1 MEDKIHDSCGGF
13 DSSTK
18 TRVLHEIVWREL
30 PLKKGRFGKFGGQYV
45 NEILMPVL
53 IELEEAF
60 NKHYASHQF
69 REELTDLLRDY
80 GGRPTPLYYAKN
92 FSKLVG
98 CKVYLKREDLLCG
111 GSHKLNNTLG
121 QALLAKKMGK
131 SRLITET
138 AAGQHGL
145 ATVMAGNICG
155 LETEI
160 YMGVKDI
167 KRQASNVKRMK
178 LLGANILPVTSGTG
192 VLKDAVSDTLRE
204 WTTCSRTSHYLMGST
219 VGPHPFPEIVAT
231 FQSVI
236 GNEIT
241 EQILTKESKLPDAV
255 LACGSGGSNALGAFR
270 SFVDNKDVQLY
281 FVEGGGES
289 LDADN
294 SAAAFQLG
302 KPGVLHGAVMQVLQD
317 EYGQIKP
324 SKTRSA
330 GLNYPGRGPEISYL
344 CETGR
349 VQACY
354 AFDTQVFDAVK
365 VMCRTEG
372 LIPALETAH
381 VLAYA
386 LNNNNKF
393 DRDDVIV
400 INYSGRGDKDLETI
414 ERYYYES

>member
-1 MEDKIHDSCGGF
+1 M
-13 DSSTK
+13 
-18 TRVLHEIVWREL
+18 
-30 PLKKGRFGKFGGQYV
+30 KKGRFGRFGGQYV
-45 NEILMPVL
+45 NEMLMPAL

-60 NKHYASHQF
+60 DKFYPTQTF
-69 REELTDLLRDY
+69 QGKLEGLLRDY
-80 GGRPTPLYYAKN
+80 GGRPTPLYHAVN
-92 FSKLVG
+92 FSKLIG

-111 GSHKLNNTLG
+111 GSHKLNNALG

-131 SRLITET
+131 TRIITET

-160 YMGVKDI
+160 FIGVKDI
-167 KRQASNVKRMK
+167 KRQASNVNKIK
-178 LLGANILPVTSGTG
+178 LLGGKVTPVKSGGG

-204 WTTCSRTSHYLMGST
+204 WTTCSQTTYYLMGST

-231 FQSVI
+231 FQSII
-236 GNEIT
+236 GIEIK
-241 EQILTKESKLPDAV
+241 EQILEKEGKHPNAI
-255 LACGSGGSNALGAFR
+255 LACGSGGSNAIGAFR
-270 SFVDNKDVQLY
+270 PFISDEEIRLY

-289 LDADN
+289 LGANN

-302 KPGVLHGAVMQVLQD
+302 KPGILHGALMQVLQD

-324 SKTRSA
+324 SKTRAA

-349 VQACY
+349 VKACY
-354 AFDTQVFDAVK
+354 ALDEDIFKAVQI
-365 VMCRTEG
+365 MGRTEG

-381 VLAYA
+381 VIAYV
-386 LNNNNKF
+386 LNHRSEF
-393 DRDDVIV
+393 DKDETIV
-400 INYSGRGDKDLETI
+400 INYSGRGDKDLKTI
-414 ERYYYES
+414 MRNCYES

>member
-1 MEDKIHDSCGGF
+1 M
-13 DSSTK
+13 
-18 TRVLHEIVWREL
+18 
-30 PLKKGRFGKFGGQYV
+30 KKGRFGEYGGQYV

-53 IELEEAF
+53 IELEKAF
-60 NKHYASHQF
+60 DSYYPT
-69 REELTDLLRDY
+69 REFQEKFKGLLRDY

-98 CKVYLKREDLLCG
+98 GRVYLKREDLLCG
-111 GSHKLNNTLG
+111 GSHKLNNALG

-145 ATVMAGNICG
+145 ATVMSGNVCG
-155 LETEI
+155 LETEVF
-160 YMGVKDI
+160 MGVKDM
-167 KRQASNVKRMK
+167 KRQVSNVKRMK
-178 LLGANILPVTSGTG
+178 LLGAKVTPVRSGAG

-204 WTTCSRTSHYLMGST
+204 WTACSQTAHYLMGST

-236 GNEIT
+236 GMEIK
-241 EQILTKESKLPDAV
+241 EQILEKEGRPPDAI

-270 SFVDNKDVQLY
+270 PFIDNKDVRLY

-289 LDADN
+289 LGADN

-302 KPGVLHGAVMQVLQD
+302 KPGVLQGALIQVLQD
-317 EYGQIKP
+317 EHGQIKP
-324 SKTRSA
+324 SKTRAA
-330 GLNYPGRGPEISYL
+330 GLNYPGRGPEICYL
-344 CETGR
+344 CENGR
-349 VQACY
+349 VEACY
-354 AFDTQVFDAVK
+354 AFDKQVFEAVK

-381 VLAYA
+381 AIAFL
-386 LNNNNKF
+386 LGHKEEFNNE
-393 DRDDVIV
+393 VI
-400 INYSGRGDKDLETI
+400 ILNYSGRGDKDLETI
-414 ERYYYES
+414 TG